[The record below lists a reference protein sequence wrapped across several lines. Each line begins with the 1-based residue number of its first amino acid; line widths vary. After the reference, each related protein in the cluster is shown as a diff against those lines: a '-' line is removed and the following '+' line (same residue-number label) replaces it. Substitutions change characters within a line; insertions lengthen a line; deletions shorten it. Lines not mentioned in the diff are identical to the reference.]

1 VRKQEK
7 VGYATILVAVL
18 LGALGTVGF
27 SLEGEINDIATPTVP
42 ERTFFAD
49 ESLPEHGFTLFVSA
63 TLTLN
68 WDRNDIYVVIVDE
81 DEKKTCE
88 SQPPGIFNEGTT
100 TACTPYDA
108 DVVAGATNGVE
119 GLVWEV
125 SEGVYYAGI
134 GTFDDDGLPDGTEV
148 NLAYEVHLQAG
159 FVTYFIIAMIGIA
172 GFAYSRVE

>member
-1 VRKQEK
+1 MRKQQTI
-7 VGYATILVAVL
+7 GYTTLLVAVL
-18 LGALGTVGF
+18 LGLLGTVGF
-27 SLEGEINDIATPTVP
+27 SVEGELTGLQTPTVP

-49 ESLPEHGFTLFVSA
+49 EPLPEHTLPLFVTA
-63 TLTLN
+63 TLNLN
-68 WDRNDIYVVIVDE
+68 WDREDIYVVIVDE

-108 DVVAGATNGVE
+108 DVVAGATDGKK

-125 SEGVYYAGI
+125 SEGIHFAGI
-134 GTFDDDGLPDGTEV
+134 GTFAEDGLPDGTAL
-148 NLAYEVHLQAG
+148 NLTYQVRFQAG
-159 FVTYFIIAMIGIA
+159 FVTYFIIAIIGVA